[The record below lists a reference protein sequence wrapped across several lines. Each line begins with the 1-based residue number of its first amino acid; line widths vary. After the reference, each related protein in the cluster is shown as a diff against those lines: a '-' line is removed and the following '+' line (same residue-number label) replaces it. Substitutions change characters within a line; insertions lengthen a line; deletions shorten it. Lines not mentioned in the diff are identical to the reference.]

1 MKATR
6 VFSLTIV
13 FILLAGMLISSS
25 TPARGATPILQF
37 SAPGGVTC
45 GPTSINV
52 SYSEVR
58 DYPATGMSVEDRGLI
73 DDSLVEGPTTF
84 TPPGAPSNTGTYP
97 SGATYTFTDRG
108 ATSFTYKREWS
119 LYQGATL
126 VSRSTLVIGCYWNG
140 SGFFNGHLSVMNED
154 FGAPPTDPPP
164 TDPVP
169 TDPVPTDPAPTDPA
183 PTDPAPTDPAPS
195 TPVVRVQPFAGPAL
209 PGPDARNLV
218 LFNEDTAVLSGP
230 DGTFTGQIL
239 RACQTAYVTRT
250 SDDGQWGQLFVM
262 GGWVPMANT
271 RDVPED
277 YGQPGSPVAPDCV
290 GK

>member
-1 MKATR
+1 MRKTPRTVALS
-6 VFSLTIV
+6 VIIA
-13 FILLAGMLISSS
+13 ILSGMLLGG

-37 SAPGGVTC
+37 SAPGSVVC
-45 GPTSINV
+45 GPTSISV
-52 SYSEVR
+52 SYSELR
-58 DYPATGMSVEDRGLI
+58 DYPATGMSVVDRGLI
-73 DDSLVEGPTTF
+73 DDSVVAGPNTF
-84 TPPGAPSNTGTYP
+84 TPAGAPNNVGAYP
-97 SGATYTFTDRG
+97 SGTTYTFGDRG
-108 ATSFTYKREWS
+108 TTSFTYKREWS

-140 SGFFNGHLSVMNED
+140 AAFFTPGPTVTNED
-154 FGAPPTDPPP
+154 FGAPPGDPGSGGPGAGNP
-164 TDPVP
+164 DSVL
-169 TDPVPTDPAPTDPA
+169 A
-183 PTDPAPTDPAPS
+183 
-195 TPVVRVQPFAGPAL
+195 QPFSGPAL

-218 LFNEDTAVLSGP
+218 LFNEDTAVLSAP
-230 DGTFTGQIL
+230 DGVFTGQIL
-239 RACQTAYVTRT
+239 GACQTAYVTRT